1 MLGDTT
7 ADWQTKRRE
16 SARQEILAAAWAVA
30 REHGIGALTLRDV
43 ATRVGMRAPSL
54 YTHFASKHAI
64 FDAMFGQAWAGYLQ
78 VLDEVEP
85 SLPVAPR
92 AALKELARSFYDF
105 SVVDL
110 ARHQLMNVRSI
121 PDFTPSA
128 EAYAPAIRVLERGRA
143 VLARLGAPR
152 DEDMDL
158 YIALMSGL
166 ISQQLANDP
175 TGNRYGRLLDRAMD
189 MLADDLGLPEEDPS

>member
-1 MLGDTT
+1 MLGD
-7 ADWQTKRRE
+7 AERRE
-16 SARQEILAAAWAVA
+16 AAGREILAAAWAVA
-30 REHGIGALTLRDV
+30 REQGIGALTLRDV
-43 ATRVGMRAPSL
+43 AARVGMRAPSL

-64 FDAMFGQAWAGYLQ
+64 FDAMFGQAWAGYLD

-85 SLPVAPR
+85 SLPAAPR
-92 AALKELARSFYDF
+92 AALKVLARSFYDY

-121 PDFTPSA
+121 PEFHPSPQ
-128 EAYAPAIRVLERGRA
+128 AYAPAIRVLERGRV

-152 DEDMDL
+152 EQDMDL
-158 YIALMSGL
+158 YVALMSGL

-175 TGNRYGRLLDRAMD
+175 GGDRYGRLLDRAMD
-189 MLADDLGLPEEDPS
+189 MFAEDLGLPEEDPP

>member
-1 MLGDTT
+1 MLGNTT
-7 ADWQTKRRE
+7 SDWQTKRRE
-16 SARQEILAAAWAVA
+16 SARQEILAAAWVVA

-143 VLARLGAPR
+143 VLAQLGGPR
-152 DEDMDL
+152 EEDMDL
-158 YIALMSGL
+158 YVALMSGL

-175 TGNRYGRLLDRAMD
+175 PGNRYGRLLDRAMD